1 MSEHGLQRK
10 KGVSPWLPVGFL
22 FWMILMLTIFVA
34 FYLAGGQGLGG
45 LSFGD
50 ALIYVLLRM
59 LVITLFFAPVFL
71 AGLTVWLGYRFL
83 IKKKLKPASN
93 RTSEETPPLSPESTP
108 DK

>member
-1 MSEHGLQRK
+1 MGGPGFQPR
-10 KGVSPWLPVGFL
+10 KGVSPWLPVGL
-22 FWMILMLTIFVA
+22 LLWVILMLTIFVA

-59 LVITLFFAPVFL
+59 LAIALTLAPVLL

-83 IKKKLKPASN
+83 IKKKLKTAIN
-93 RTSEETPPLSPESTP
+93 RVPQPGIPS
-108 DK
+108 DG

>member
-1 MSEHGLQRK
+1 MSSPGFQPR

-22 FWMILMLTIFVA
+22 FWVITMLTIFVA

-50 ALIYVLLRM
+50 ALVYVLLRM
-59 LVITLFFAPVFL
+59 LVIMLIFAPVLLGGF
-71 AGLTVWLGYRFL
+71 TVWLGYRFL

-93 RTSEETPPLSPESTP
+93 RTSETSPSSSPEPTH